1 MQHTCE
7 TPRGNADGNGDAPF
21 PPTLSACVRLAVADA
36 KRCADNPRYELDF
49 DMGACHEDVDG
60 KCHVNVPGAV
70 VAQTLDE
77 APDESVDLSAYVP
90 PWGPPLHALDMVQ
103 RGKLHDALDVF
114 YDVWSTEPPRPYR
127 DVVGGSLSSLDNKAL
142 DGGWWDSE
150 LLRRADLIEQAELHF
165 RLSEAPA

>member
-1 MQHTCE
+1 MRNTCGTSSANPE
-7 TPRGNADGNGDAPF
+7 TNADTPF

-70 VAQTLDE
+70 VAHTLDE
-77 APDESVDLSAYVP
+77 APDESIDLSEYVP

-103 RGKLHDALDVF
+103 RGQLHDALDTF
-114 YDVWSTEPPRPYR
+114 YDVWSTGPRRPYR
-127 DVVGGSLSSLDNKAL
+127 DVVGVPLSGLDNQAL

-150 LLRRADLIEQAELHF
+150 LLRRADLIERAERHF
-165 RLSEAPA
+165 RLPETPA